1 MDNALW
7 VAKTGLQAQD
17 EEMSVTANNISNAN
31 TVGYKEERA
40 EFSDLMYQNLKQA
53 GTQVDKNAQDPIGL
67 QIGTGVRVDGTEKNF
82 KQGDVQQTGR
92 QLDIMIQGNG
102 FLQVQKIDGTTAYTR
117 NGSLS
122 EDDQGNLV
130 TSAGYP
136 VTPQITVPPGAS
148 SISIGTDGTVEA
160 MIAGQSTPQTLGQ
173 ITLATFS
180 NPEGLQNLGGNL
192 YAATAASGT
201 ATVGNPGQQGVGTIL
216 QGALESSN
224 VSIVNELVK
233 MIQIQRAYEM
243 NSNAISIANKMS
255 EYLTSHVD

>member
-40 EFSDLMYQNLKQA
+40 DFSDLMYQNLRQA
-53 GTQVDKNAQDPIGL
+53 GAQVDRNVQDPTGL
-67 QIGTGVRVDGTEKNF
+67 QIGTGVRIDGTEKNF
-82 KQGDVQQTGR
+82 KQGNVQQTGR
-92 QLDIMIQGNG
+92 QLDLMVQGNG
-102 FLQVQKIDGTTAYTR
+102 FLQVQKIDGTIAYTR
-117 NGSLS
+117 NGALS
-122 EDDQGNLV
+122 EDEEGNLV

-136 VTPQITVPPGAS
+136 IIPQITVPPAAT
-148 SISIGTDGTVEA
+148 SISIGTDGTVQA
-160 MIAGQSTPQTLGQ
+160 TIPGQTQPQALGQ

-180 NPEGLQNLGGNL
+180 NPEGLENLGGSL
-192 YAATAASGT
+192 YAATTASGVPI
-201 ATVGNPGQQGVGTIL
+201 VGNPGQQGVGTIL

-255 EYLTSHVD
+255 EYLNSHVD